1 MDRGEDIMMHNPKLA
16 QGVYAVG
23 AVDWTMRSFHGYETP
38 RGITYNAYL
47 IVDEKVCLID
57 TVKAPFA
64 KELLERI
71 RQIIDPALIDY
82 IVCNHTEPDH
92 SSALPAIMEQAPQAK
107 VVLTAQGKE
116 SIIKHYRKE
125 YDFQVVKEGDV
136 LDLGC
141 NKLHFLTMSMLHW
154 PDSMA
159 SYLDGEEILFSNDAF
174 GQHIATNQR
183 FDDENK
189 LSDIMHEASKYYAN
203 ILLPYNRLIGKALG
217 KTETVPIKMIAPSHG
232 VIWRKHITDI
242 LAKYEQWGNAYHNDS
257 IVIVYDSMWGATED
271 IARRILEGAS
281 AAGAT
286 VKLHRL
292 TTSPLSE
299 IMNDILEAGG
309 VMIGSSTQHN
319 DVLATVGGFLTY
331 LKGLR
336 PVNKIGAAFGAYGW
350 AGGAMKTL
358 EQAMTDTGITVAS
371 PGLAFKWVADPKGQE
386 QCFNFG
392 LEFAKKVQENK

>member
-1 MDRGEDIMMHNPKLA
+1 MMYNVKLA
-16 QGVYAVG
+16 PGVYSVG
-23 AVDWTMRSFHGYETP
+23 AVDWTMRNFHGYETP

-47 IVDEKVCLID
+47 IVDEKICLVD

-71 RQIIDPALIDY
+71 SQIIDPAKIDY

-92 SSALPAIMEQAPQAK
+92 SSALPAIMEKAPQAK

-116 SIIKHYRKE
+116 SIIKHYQKE

-136 LDLGC
+136 LDLGR

-174 GQHIATNQR
+174 GQHICTSNR
-183 FDDENK
+183 FDDENNI
-189 LSDIMHEASKYYAN
+189 SDIMYEASKYYAN
-203 ILLPYNRLIGKALG
+203 ILMPYTRLIAKAVN
-217 KTETVPIKMIAPSHG
+217 KTETVPLKMIAPSHG

-242 LAKYEQWGNAYHNDS
+242 LAKYEQWGNGYHDGS

-271 IARRILEGAS
+271 MARRILEGVS
-281 AAGAT
+281 AAGVT

-292 TTSPLSE
+292 TTSSLSD
-299 IMNDILEAGG
+299 IMTDILEAGG
-309 VMIGSSTQHN
+309 VIVGSSTQHN

-350 AGGAMKTL
+350 AGGAQKSIEESL
-358 EQAMTDTGITVAS
+358 IVTGITVES
-371 PGLAFKWVADPKGQE
+371 SKLAFKWVAGKEGQE
-386 QCFNFG
+386 KSFNFG
-392 LEFAKKVQENK
+392 LEFAKNVQENKK

>member
-1 MDRGEDIMMHNPKLA
+1 MMNKVQLA
-16 QGVYAVG
+16 KGIYSVG
-23 AVDWTMRSFHGYETP
+23 AVDWTIRNFHGYETP

-71 RQIIDPALIDY
+71 SQIIDPGKIDY
-82 IVCNHTEPDH
+82 VVCNHTEPDH
-92 SSALPAIMEQAPQAK
+92 AGALPAVMEKAPNAK

-116 SIIKHYRKE
+116 SVIKHHQKE

-136 LDLGC
+136 LDLGR
-141 NKLHFLTMSMLHW
+141 NKLRFITMPMLHW

-174 GQHIATNQR
+174 GQHVSTSKR
-183 FDDENK
+183 FDDEND
-189 LSDIMHEASKYYAN
+189 LHTIMEEAGKYFAN
-203 ILLPYNRLIGKALG
+203 ILMPYNRLIGKALG
-217 KTETVPIKMIAPSHG
+217 KTDSVPIRMIAPSHG
-232 VIWRKHITDI
+232 VIWRKHIADI
-242 LAKYEQWGNAYHNDS
+242 LKKYEQWGSGYHNDTV
-257 IVIVYDSMWGATED
+257 VIVYDSMWGATED
-271 IARRILEGAS
+271 MARRILEGV
-281 AAGAT
+281 AAGGSK

-292 TTSPLSE
+292 TTSSLSD
-299 IMNDILEAGG
+299 ILNDMLEAGG
-309 VMIGSSTQHN
+309 VIIGSSTQHN

-350 AGGAMKTL
+350 AGGAQKTIEESL
-358 EQAMTDTGITVAS
+358 QAAGITVES
-371 PGLAFKWVADPKGQE
+371 SELAFKWIADQDGKE

-392 LEFAKKVQENK
+392 FEFAKQLQGNKK

>member
-1 MDRGEDIMMHNPKLA
+1 MMNNVKLA
-16 QGVYAVG
+16 KGVYSVG
-23 AVDWTMRSFHGYETP
+23 AVDWTMRNFHGYATP

-47 IVDEKVCLID
+47 IVDEKVCLVD

-64 KELLERI
+64 NELLERI
-71 RQIIDPALIDY
+71 SQIIDPAKIDY

-92 SSALPAIMEQAPQAK
+92 SSALPAIMEKAPQAK
-107 VVLTAQGKE
+107 VVLTAQGKD
-116 SIIKHYRKE
+116 SIIKHYHKE

-136 LDLGC
+136 LDLGR

-174 GQHIATNQR
+174 GQHICTSNR
-183 FDDENK
+183 FDDENEI
-189 LSDIMHEASKYYAN
+189 SEIMDEAAKYYAN
-203 ILLPYNRLIGKALG
+203 ILMPYTRLISKAVD
-217 KTETVPIKMIAPSHG
+217 KTGSVPIKMIAPSHG

-242 LAKYEQWGNAYHNDS
+242 LAKYEQWGNGYHNDS

-271 IARRILEGAS
+271 MARRILEGVS
-281 AAGAT
+281 AAGST

-292 TTSPLSE
+292 TTSSLSD
-299 IMNDILEAGG
+299 IMQDILEAGG
-309 VMIGSSTQHN
+309 IIIGSSTQHN

-350 AGGAMKTL
+350 AGGAQKSIEECLT
-358 EQAMTDTGITVAS
+358 ATGIAVELS
-371 PGLAFKWVADPKGQE
+371 DLSFKWVADKAAQE
-386 QCFNFG
+386 KCFKFG
-392 LEFAKKVQENK
+392 VEFAKNVQGNKE

>member
-1 MDRGEDIMMHNPKLA
+1 MMHNVKIA
-16 QGVYAVG
+16 KGVYSVG
-23 AVDWTMRSFHGYETP
+23 AVDWTMRNFHGYETP

-47 IVDEKVCLID
+47 IVDEKVCLVD

-71 RQIIDPALIDY
+71 SQIIDPAKIDY

-92 SSALPAIMEQAPQAK
+92 SGALPAIMEKMPQAK

-116 SIIKHYRKE
+116 SIIKHYQKE

-136 LDLGC
+136 LDLGR

-174 GQHIATNQR
+174 GQHICTSKK
-183 FDDENK
+183 FDDENEI
-189 LSDIMHEASKYYAN
+189 SDIMYEAAKYYAN
-203 ILLPYNRLIGKALG
+203 ILLPYTRLIGKAVD
-217 KTETVPIKMIAPSHG
+217 KTKTVPLKMIAPSHG
-232 VIWRKHITDI
+232 VIWRKHLTTI
-242 LAKYEQWGNAYHNDS
+242 LAKYEQWGNGYHNDN

-271 IARRILEGAS
+271 MARRILEGAS

-292 TTSPLSE
+292 TTSSLSD
-299 IMNDILEAGG
+299 IMTDILEAGG
-309 VMIGSSTQHN
+309 VLVGSSTQHN
-319 DVLATVGGFLTY
+319 DVLATMGGFLTY

-350 AGGAMKTL
+350 AGGGQKAIEESLT
-358 EQAMTDTGITVAS
+358 ATGIAVES
-371 PGLAFKWVADPKGQE
+371 SGLAFKWLADKEGQE
-386 QCFNFG
+386 KCFNFG
-392 LEFAKKVQENK
+392 LEFAKNVQGNKE

>member
-1 MDRGEDIMMHNPKLA
+1 MMHNVEIAK
-16 QGVYAVG
+16 GIYSVG
-23 AVDWTMRSFHGYETP
+23 AVDWTMRNFHGYETP

-47 IVDEKVCLID
+47 IVDEKICLVD

-71 RQIIDPALIDY
+71 SQIIDPAKIDY

-92 SSALPAIMEQAPQAK
+92 SSALPAIMEKAPQAK

-116 SIIKHYRKE
+116 SIIKHYQKE

-136 LDLGC
+136 LDLGR

-174 GQHIATNQR
+174 GQHLCTSKR
-183 FDDENK
+183 FDDENEI
-189 LSDIMHEASKYYAN
+189 SEIMDEAAKYYAN
-203 ILLPYNRLIGKALG
+203 ILMPYTRLISKAVH
-217 KTETVPIKMIAPSHG
+217 KTETVPLKMIAPSHG
-232 VIWRKHITDI
+232 VIWRKHIADI
-242 LAKYEQWGNAYHNDS
+242 LAKYEQWGNGYHDDS

-271 IARRILEGAS
+271 MARRILEGAS
-281 AAGAT
+281 AAGST

-292 TTSPLSE
+292 TTSSLSD
-299 IMNDILEAGG
+299 IMEDVLEAGG
-309 VMIGSSTQHN
+309 IIIGSSTQHN

-350 AGGAMKTL
+350 AGGAQKGIEECLT
-358 EQAMTDTGITVAS
+358 ATGIAVES
-371 PGLAFKWVADPKGQE
+371 SELAFKWVADQDGQE
-386 QCFNFG
+386 RCFKFG
-392 LEFAKKVQENK
+392 LEFAKKIQANK